1 MTFSLNQDFLVSQ
14 AKWST
19 NGNYLAVTSCRNKQ
33 LRVYQV
39 DQMTQENVWTL
50 KDQLKQNPQFWSL
63 FPIDLNQVQIE
74 NQVEK
79 IRVPST
85 LTNKVVKAQVD
96 TKEEDL
102 KILDE
107 FKKTQEKMFACA
119 DSKGYV
125 FKPQHVKK
133 VAKDLSN
140 SDLVRVESKDFN
152 TIEQPSE
159 EIIRVLE

>member
-19 NGNYLAVTSCRNKQ
+19 NGNYLAVTSFSNKQ
-33 LRVYQV
+33 LRVFQV

-50 KDQLKQNPQFWSL
+50 KDQLRQNPQFWSL

-74 NQVEK
+74 QQVEK

-85 LTNKVVKAQVD
+85 LTNKVVKVQVE

-107 FKKTQEKMFACA
+107 FKKT
-119 DSKGYV
+119 
-125 FKPQHVKK
+125 
-133 VAKDLSN
+133 
-140 SDLVRVESKDFN
+140 
-152 TIEQPSE
+152 
-159 EIIRVLE
+159 